1 MEKESGILFDN
12 LSEIKQPLE
21 NSGGEGNAFKSC
33 DESMSKRQN
42 PYIVAT
48 FEDRYSNHDMA
59 EIFSNEIEPLVGA
72 QTPSANTLT
81 SARSSYHSIYSE
93 VQGW

>member
-1 MEKESGILFDN
+1 MEKESNIVFDN
-12 LSEIKQPLE
+12 LGEIEQQLE
-21 NSGGEGNAFKSC
+21 NSGGHGKEFKSSY
-33 DESMSKRQN
+33 ESMSKRQN

-48 FEDRYSNHDMA
+48 FEDRYSNHDMI
-59 EIFSNEIEPLVGA
+59 EIFSNEIEPLVDV

-81 SARSSYHSIYSE
+81 SARSSYHSIYSD

>member
-1 MEKESGILFDN
+1 MEKESSILFDN
-12 LSEIKQPLE
+12 LGEIEQPLE
-21 NSGGEGNAFKSC
+21 NSGGQEKEFNSGY
-33 DESMSKRQN
+33 ESMSKRQN

-48 FEDRYSNHDMA
+48 FEDRYSNHDMV
-59 EIFSNEIEPLVGA
+59 EIFSNEIEPLVDA
-72 QTPSANTLT
+72 QSPSANTLT